1 VQDGTAVSERRAPP
15 AARLLGQL
23 AEALSRPAAHLLIE
37 RRLGLDTAGR
47 VSLSE
52 LGAGAPGREN
62 YSPVSW
68 PTLWRAL
75 PAKEVTPDDVF
86 LDLGAGKGRMLVL
99 AARYPF
105 RRIVGVEV
113 SPALSDVARTNLR
126 RADPM
131 LRCQRVEVVTADAAS
146 CTIPD
151 DVTVTHVF
159 NPFTGEVFAAALARL
174 LESITRRP
182 RTIRLI
188 YTNPQP
194 REHALIMATGRATVA
209 RQVQPL
215 TVLGNRLGDMPVR
228 VYELRPEA
236 SPRTSGH

>member
-1 VQDGTAVSERRAPP
+1 VRHRIGTAASGRRVP
-15 AARLLGQL
+15 AARRLLGQI

-52 LGAGAPGREN
+52 LDAAAPGREN

-75 PAKEVTPDDVF
+75 PARDVSPDDVF

-113 SPALSDVARTNLR
+113 SPALSEDARTNLR
-126 RADPM
+126 RAGPL
-131 LRCQRVEVVTADAAS
+131 LRCRRVEVVTADAGSYAV
-146 CTIPD
+146 PD
-151 DVTVTHVF
+151 DVTVTHLF
-159 NPFTGEVFAAALARL
+159 NPFTGEVFAAALAHL
-174 LESITRRP
+174 LESIARVP
-182 RTIRLI
+182 RTITLI
-188 YTNPQP
+188 YTNPRH

-215 TVLGNRLGDMPVR
+215 TVLGHQLGDMPVR
-228 VYELRPEA
+228 VYELRP
-236 SPRTSGH
+236 